1 MTSVIKLEDVKKYYQ
16 LGDETVKALDGIN
29 INIKLGEFVAIVG
42 PSGSGK
48 STLMHTI
55 GLLDTPSTGKI
66 FLQEQ
71 NVSTLSPDERAK
83 LRNKHIGFIFQAFNL
98 LPKTTA
104 LDNVALPL
112 IYSGISNGKRTESAK
127 KALETVG
134 LPDRL
139 YHFPSQLS
147 GGQQQRVAIARALVN
162 NPDLILAD
170 EPTGNLDSKSGI
182 DILNLLKKLNGEG
195 HTIVLVT
202 HDLRIAASA
211 KRIIEMIDGKIV
223 SDKKTKGENK

>member
-1 MTSVIKLEDVKKYYQ
+1 MTSIIKLEDVKKYYQ

-29 INIKLGEFVAIVG
+29 VNIGMGEFVAIVG

-55 GLLDTPSTGKI
+55 GLLDTPSEGKI

-71 NVSTLSPDERAK
+71 DVSTLSADERAK
-83 LRNKHIGFIFQAFNL
+83 LRNKHIGFVFQAFNL
-98 LPKTTA
+98 LPKTTS

-112 IYSGISNGKRTESAK
+112 IYSGITNGKRLESAK

-202 HDLRIAASA
+202 HDLKIASSA
-211 KRIIEMIDGKIV
+211 KRIIEMIDGKVV
-223 SDKKTKGENK
+223 SDTKSKGEKR